1 MVRRLFSFACS
12 ILILLVHP
20 AFASPQTEA
29 DYIAAHFVT
38 ADDFRAVA
46 RDMVMKA
53 YANKLAAALST
64 RSVKI
69 KDDDRFVALLP
80 YSNSVSLFERLQK
93 AVSNRLVQS
102 WEPAQ
107 LESVADYLRQMPP
120 KLAGVR
126 ADAKEDAGDTP
137 LTIDQVQQKISD
149 LPKHESFKNEMALT
163 AISVMLISLMVQETS
178 KIEVDLK
185 APFIADLL
193 EVDGVFSF
201 PNRIV
206 RKDIIHDLRSPDP

>member
-1 MVRRLFSFACS
+1 MVRRLFSFASS

-38 ADDFRAVA
+38 ADDFKVAA
-46 RDMVMKA
+46 RDMGVKA

-69 KDDDRFVALLP
+69 KDNDRFVALLP
-80 YSNSVSLFERLQK
+80 YSNSDSLFERLQK
-93 AVSNRLVQS
+93 AVSDRLVQS

-107 LESVADYLRQMPP
+107 LKSVADYLRQTPP
-120 KLAGVR
+120 KPLAVR
-126 ADAKEDAGDTP
+126 ADAKEDTGDTP
-137 LTIDQVQQKISD
+137 LTIDQVQQKISG
-149 LPKHESFKNEMALT
+149 LPKDDGFKSEMALT
-163 AISVMLISLMVQETS
+163 VISVMLISLTVQETS

-185 APFIADLL
+185 APFVADML

-206 RKDIIHDLRSPDP
+206 RKDIIRDLRSPDP